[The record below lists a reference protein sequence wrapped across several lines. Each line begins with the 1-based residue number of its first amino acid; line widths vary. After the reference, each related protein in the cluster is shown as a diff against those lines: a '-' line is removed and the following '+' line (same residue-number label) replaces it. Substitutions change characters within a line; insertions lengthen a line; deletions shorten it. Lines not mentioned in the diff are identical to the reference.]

1 MKRIAILYLTNTPII
16 DAIKYQLNDCEIDC
30 YEQIFDIQKDYDLKI
45 VLNNSIANLN
55 NTLSCHHSLLPSFN
69 CDEPER
75 EAMLCGV
82 KVSGITFLYNN
93 QIIAQYP
100 IFITS
105 DMHYEDLKQKL
116 DYLEQMLLP
125 LIVKKVLNKEPFEIK
140 DLLGS
145 SSCCSGGCS
154 GCSH

>member
-1 MKRIAILYLTNTPII
+1 MKKVAILYSTNNPTI
-16 DAIKYQLNDCEIDC
+16 DAIKFQLNDCEIDS
-30 YEQIFDIQKDYDLKI
+30 YEQVLDSQKEYDLKI
-45 VLNNSIANLN
+45 VINNSIKNLN
-55 NTLSCHHSLLPSFN
+55 NALSCHHSLLPSFN

-93 QIIAQYP
+93 KIIAQYP

-116 DYLEQMLLP
+116 DYIEQMLFP
-125 LIVKKVLNKEPFEIK
+125 LVAKKVLSKEPFEIK

-145 SSCCSGGCS
+145 NSCCSGGCS
-154 GCSH
+154 GCKH